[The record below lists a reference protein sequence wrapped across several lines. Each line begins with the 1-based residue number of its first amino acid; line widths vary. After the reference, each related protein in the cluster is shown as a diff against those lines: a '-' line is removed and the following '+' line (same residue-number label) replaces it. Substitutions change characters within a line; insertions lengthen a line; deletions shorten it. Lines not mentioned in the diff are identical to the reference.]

1 MDDLISRKAA
11 IDAVM
16 RLQPYSNK
24 RELIKRIESSI
35 ADAEGY
41 LGGIAMSLDELEDL
55 DSIDAEPVRNGRW
68 ININDSE
75 KYQCSECGITMWF
88 PKSLDVTPDTYIF
101 CPHCGAEMTEGKK
114 KSGRTNHERTN
125 KSYLC

>member
-1 MDDLISRKAA
+1 MRA
-11 IDAVM
+11 IDADELYRAKFHGVAEIV
-16 RLQPYSNK
+16 PPDEHSPESYK
-24 RELIKRIESSI
+24 RGWNDAIDAI
-35 ADAEGY
+35 ADKSCTPT
-41 LGGIAMSLDELEDL
+41 I
-55 DSIDAEPVRNGRW
+55 EPERKIGRW

-101 CPHCGAEMTEGKK
+101 CPHCGAEMTEEKK

-125 KSYLC
+125 KGYLR

>member
-1 MDDLISRKAA
+1 MARLIDADDLMACVIRKHSEVGKIRYTEGFNDAILRVRSMIHSA
-11 IDAVM
+11 KTIDAV
-16 RLQPYSNK
+16 
-24 RELIKRIESSI
+24 
-35 ADAEGY
+35 
-41 LGGIAMSLDELEDL
+41 
-55 DSIDAEPVRNGRW
+55 PVRNGRW

-101 CPHCGAEMTEGKK
+101 CPHCGAEMTEEKK

-125 KSYLC
+125 KGYLR